1 MARAIVTLVDH
12 PGQSQVVLVEGEKCA
27 QSLID
32 AGIVATTAMHGA
44 NAPVEKTDW
53 TSLAGKAVLIVTH
66 DERILRQAG
75 CIVRLEDGHI
85 KSTESKSMSTELTP
99 T

>member
-1 MARAIVTLVDH
+1 MAVARALAGDPDLILADEPT
-12 PGQSQVVLVEGEKCA
+12 A
-27 QSLID
+27 SLD
-32 AGIVATTAMHGA
+32 AESGSKAIRLLHQLA
-44 NAPVEKTDW
+44 E
-53 TSLAGKAVLIVTH
+53 AGKAVLIVTH